1 MLFNYLKIAFRNLSR
16 HKAFSFINIAGL
28 AIGMA
33 CSIFILLW
41 VRDELSYDQFHK
53 NADRIYRLTA
63 SAGEFNAAVSPAG
76 FAYDLKGRLPAI
88 KNLSRISK
96 PQSALFAVGD
106 HKFQEKQIIYADS
119 NFFELFS
126 FPLIR
131 GEIKTALEKPDGIL
145 ISADMARKYFGDEDP
160 LGKIIRKNNQENYKV
175 TGILANIP
183 SNSHV
188 QLDFILPMSSIEK
201 TDYDLVNHVWDNFN
215 YYAYLLLDENMSRS
229 PQALLKLSTD
239 Y

>member
-1 MLFNYLKIAFRNLSR
+1 MLINYLKIAFRNLLR

-41 VRDELSYDQFHK
+41 VRDEQSYDNFHE
-53 NADRIYRLTA
+53 NADRIYRLTCN
-63 SAGEFNAAVSPAG
+63 AGEFKAAVSPAG
-76 FAYDLKGRLPAI
+76 FSTDLKSRLPAI
-88 KNLSRISK
+88 KNLCRISK
-96 PQSALFAVGD
+96 PQSALFAFGD

-119 NFFELFS
+119 NFFELFN
-126 FPLIR
+126 FPLLR
-131 GEIKTALEKPDGIL
+131 GDLKTALNKPDGIL
-145 ISADMARKYFGDEDP
+145 ITADMARKYFGEEDP
-160 LGKIIRKNNQENYKV
+160 VGRIIRKDNKENFTV

-188 QLDFILPMSSIEK
+188 QFDFIIPISAIEK

-215 YYAYLLLDENMSRS
+215 YYAYLLLDKKYEQV
-229 PQALLKLSTD
+229 PPGIIKTL